1 MSRNEKDNKRTLRQD
16 IAEYWTNRAEGYSLV
31 NQEELAGTV
40 GGDWAGEI
48 GRRIRQKFPALPE
61 KEISVLDIG
70 TGPGFFA
77 ILLAGAGYS
86 VTAVDYSDAMLEQ
99 ARKNAG
105 DLADVITFRQM
116 DAEALDFPEESF
128 DIILSRNLT
137 WNLEHPEKAY
147 ASWLRTLKKGGL
159 LLNFDANWYTWMND
173 EEMQKT
179 RAEERRIVE
188 ENGIRNFETD
198 PGINEDAMTS
208 IVRRIPLTFRQRPDW
223 DIQTLKNL
231 GLTDAEISVDTEIWR
246 TVWSESEK
254 QNYARTTPMF
264 LVEVHKNPDSV
275 SGTHR

>member
-1 MSRNEKDNKRTLRQD
+1 MAGNEKENKHTLQQD
-16 IAEYWTNRAEGYSLV
+16 IAAYWTNRAEGYSLV

-48 GRRIRQKFPALPE
+48 GRRIRRQFPALPE

-86 VTAVDYSDAMLEQ
+86 VTAVDNSDAMLAE

-105 DLADVITFRQM
+105 DLADSITFRQM
-116 DAEALDFPEESF
+116 DAEALDFPAESF
-128 DIILSRNLT
+128 DVILSRNLT

-147 ASWLRTLKKGGL
+147 ASWLQVLKKGGL

-173 EEMQKT
+173 EKMQKT
-179 RAEERRIVE
+179 RAEERRTVE

-208 IVRRIPLTFRQRPDW
+208 IVRRVPLTFCRRPDW

-264 LVEVHKNPDSV
+264 LVEVHKSPDFV
-275 SGTHR
+275 SDIRR